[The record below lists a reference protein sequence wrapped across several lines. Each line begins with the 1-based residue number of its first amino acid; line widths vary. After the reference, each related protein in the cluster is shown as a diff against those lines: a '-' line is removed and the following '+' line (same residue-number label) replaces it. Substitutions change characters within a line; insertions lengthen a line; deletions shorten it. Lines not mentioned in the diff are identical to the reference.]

1 MNKRLFIALTLMLL
15 LTTYKLGNEI
25 NLNLGVKKIIIE
37 NNNILSEKQVK
48 EDLLFLYEKNL
59 FFLNNNLIKKQ
70 IDKNS
75 LIESFKIKKIYP
87 NTVKI
92 QVFEK
97 EPVFI
102 LQNKKKRYYFTK
114 KNLLINYTNIKKFED
129 LPIVFAEKENFEKFY
144 SELKKIKFPIKI
156 VKAFY
161 FFDSKRWDL
170 LTVNNKTIKL
180 PIKDYDISL
189 KNFINIQKKESFK
202 KYTIFDYRITDQ
214 LILK

>member
-1 MNKRLFIALTLMLL
+1 MSKRFFIAFTLILL
-15 LTTYKLGNEI
+15 LTTYKLRNEI
-25 NLNLGVKKIIIE
+25 NLNLDVKKIIIE
-37 NNNILSEKQVK
+37 NNNILSKKQVK
-48 EDLLFLYEKNL
+48 EDLFFLYEKNL
-59 FFLNNNLIKKQ
+59 FFLNNNLINKKL
-70 IDKNS
+70 DKNS

-97 EPVFI
+97 EPIFI
-102 LQNKKKRYYFTK
+102 LQNKKKKYYFTK
-114 KNLLINYTNIKKFED
+114 KNLLINYTKIKQFED

-144 SELKKIKFPIKI
+144 TELKKIKFPIKI

-180 PIKDYDISL
+180 PIKDYDTSL
-189 KNFINIQKKESFK
+189 KNFIDIQKKESFK

>member
-1 MNKRLFIALTLMLL
+1 MNKRLFIALTLILL

-144 SELKKIKFPIKI
+144 SELKKINFPIKI

-161 FFDSKRWDL
+161 FFESKRWDL

-180 PIKDYDISL
+180 PIKEYDISL
-189 KNFINIQKKESFK
+189 KNFIDIQKKESFR

>member
-1 MNKRLFIALTLMLL
+1 MNKRLFIALTLILL

-102 LQNKKKRYYFTK
+102 LQNKKKRYYLTK

>member
-1 MNKRLFIALTLMLL
+1 M
-15 LTTYKLGNEI
+15 
-25 NLNLGVKKIIIE
+25 
-37 NNNILSEKQVK
+37 
-48 EDLLFLYEKNL
+48 
-59 FFLNNNLIKKQ
+59 FFLNKNLIRKKL
-70 IDKNS
+70 DKNS
-75 LIESFKIKKIYP
+75 FIESFKIKKIYP
-87 NTVKI
+87 NTLKI

-102 LQNKKKRYYFTK
+102 LQNKKKKFYFTK
-114 KNLLINYTNIKKFED
+114 KNLLINYTKIKRFED
-129 LPIVFAEKENFEKFY
+129 LPVVFAEKENFEKFY

>member
-1 MNKRLFIALTLMLL
+1 MNKRLFIALTLILL

-114 KNLLINYTNIKKFED
+114 KNLLINYTNIKKFEN

>member
-129 LPIVFAEKENFEKFY
+129 LPIVFAEKENFEKLY
-144 SELKKIKFPIKI
+144 SELKEIKFPIKI

>member
-1 MNKRLFIALTLMLL
+1 MNKRLFIALTLILL

-48 EDLLFLYEKNL
+48 EDLFFLYEKNL
-59 FFLNNNLIKKQ
+59 FFLNNNSIKKQ

-102 LQNKKKRYYFTK
+102 LQNKKERYYFTK

>member
-114 KNLLINYTNIKKFED
+114 KNLLINYTNIKKFEN

>member
-1 MNKRLFIALTLMLL
+1 MNKRLFIALTLILL

>member
-1 MNKRLFIALTLMLL
+1 MNKRFFIALTLILL
-15 LTTYKLGNEI
+15 LTTYKLRNEI
-25 NLNLGVKKIIIE
+25 NLNLGVKKIIVE

-48 EDLLFLYEKNL
+48 KDLFFLYEKNL
-59 FFLNNNLIKKQ
+59 FFLNKNLIRKKL
-70 IDKNS
+70 DKNS

-102 LQNKKKRYYFTK
+102 LQNKKKKFYLTK
-114 KNLLINYTNIKKFED
+114 KNLLINYTKIKRFED
-129 LPIVFAEKENFEKFY
+129 LPVVFAEKENFEKFY
-144 SELKKIKFPIKI
+144 SELKEIKFPIKI

-161 FFDSKRWDL
+161 FFESKRWDL
-170 LTVNNKTIKL
+170 LTINNKTIKL
-180 PIKDYDISL
+180 PIKDYDASL
-189 KNFINIQKKESFK
+189 KNFINIKKKENFK

>member
-1 MNKRLFIALTLMLL
+1 MNKRFFIALTLILF
-15 LTTYKLGNEI
+15 LTTYKLRNEI

-37 NNNILSEKQVK
+37 NNNILSKKQVK
-48 EDLLFLYEKNL
+48 EDLFFLYEKNL
-59 FFLNNNLIKKQ
+59 FFLNKNLIRKKL
-70 IDKNS
+70 DKNS
-75 LIESFKIKKIYP
+75 FIESFKIKKIYP
-87 NTVKI
+87 NTLKI

-102 LQNKKKRYYFTK
+102 LQNKKKKFYFTK
-114 KNLLINYTNIKKFED
+114 KNLLINYTKIKRFED
-129 LPIVFAEKENFEKFY
+129 LPVVFAEKENFEKFY
-144 SELKKIKFPIKI
+144 SELKEIKFPIKI

-161 FFDSKRWDL
+161 FFESKRWDL
-170 LTVNNKTIKL
+170 LTINNKTIKL
-180 PIKDYDISL
+180 PIKDYDVSL

>member
-1 MNKRLFIALTLMLL
+1 MNKRLFIALTLILL

-87 NTVKI
+87 NTLKI

-102 LQNKKKRYYFTK
+102 LQNKKKRYYLKK
-114 KNLLINYTNIKKFED
+114 KNLLIDYTNIKKFED
-129 LPIVFAEKENFEKFY
+129 LPIVFAEKENFEKLY
-144 SELKKIKFPIKI
+144 SELKEIKFPIKI

>member
-1 MNKRLFIALTLMLL
+1 MNKRLFIALTLILL

-114 KNLLINYTNIKKFED
+114 KNLLINYTKIKKFED

>member
-1 MNKRLFIALTLMLL
+1 MNKRLFIALTLILL

-102 LQNKKKRYYFTK
+102 LQNKKKKYYLTK

>member
-1 MNKRLFIALTLMLL
+1 MNKRLFIALTLILL

-59 FFLNNNLIKKQ
+59 FFLNKNLIKKQ

-97 EPVFI
+97 EKFFF
-102 LQNKKKRYYFTK
+102 LQNKKKRYYITK
-114 KNLLINYTNIKKFED
+114 KNLLINYTKIKQFED

-144 SELKKIKFPIKI
+144 NELKIKFPIKI

-161 FFDSKRWDL
+161 FFESKRWDL

-189 KNFINIQKKESFK
+189 KNFINIKKKESFRN
-202 KYTIFDYRITDQ
+202 YTIFD
-214 LILK
+214 

>member
-1 MNKRLFIALTLMLL
+1 MNKRLFIALTLILL

-114 KNLLINYTNIKKFED
+114 KNLLIDYTNIKKFED
-129 LPIVFAEKENFEKFY
+129 LPIVFAEKENFEKLY
-144 SELKKIKFPIKI
+144 SELKEIKFPIKI

>member
-1 MNKRLFIALTLMLL
+1 MNKRLFIALTLILL

-59 FFLNNNLIKKQ
+59 FFLNNNSIKKQ

>member
-1 MNKRLFIALTLMLL
+1 MNKRFFIALTLILL
-15 LTTYKLGNEI
+15 LTTYKLTNEI
-25 NLNLGVKKIIIE
+25 NLNLKVKKIIIE
-37 NNNILSEKQVK
+37 NNNILSEKKVK
-48 EDLLFLYEKNL
+48 EDLYFLYEKNL
-59 FFLNNNLIKKQ
+59 FFLNNNLIKNKL
-70 IDKNS
+70 DKNS

-92 QVFEK
+92 HVFEK

-102 LQNKKKRYYFTK
+102 LQNKKKKFYFTK
-114 KNLLINYTNIKKFED
+114 KNLLINYTKIKQFED

-144 SELKKIKFPIKI
+144 NELKKIKFPIKI

-161 FFDSKRWDL
+161 FFESKRWDL

-189 KNFINIQKKESFK
+189 KNFINIQKKESFRN
-202 KYTIFDYRITDQ
+202 YTIFDYRITDQ